1 MKKLILM
8 LACIVAA
15 IAGQTQ
21 TVFQAENVPGLGA
34 PSYFEIGV
42 DTGVF
47 DIDCAALPL
56 TPSDATAQIITP
68 AGTLTFSIGIATPC
82 VFSLD
87 SGNLFPNPYIPPPPP
102 KFGAPLE
109 INGEFFS
116 GSFDSSA
123 EVYADL
129 LEGLGEFE
137 VNSGASTP
145 IEVVAAPE
153 PVSVILF
160 LCGLML
166 LLLRRGIRE
175 AA

>member
-8 LACIVAA
+8 LACMVAA
-15 IAGQTQ
+15 IAGQAQ

-34 PSYFEIGV
+34 PGYFEIGA

-47 DIDCAALPL
+47 EIDAVALPL
-56 TPSDATAQIITP
+56 APSFSTAQITTP
-68 AGTLTFSIGIATPC
+68 AGTLSFSIGYATPC
-82 VFSLD
+82 VFSLGTD
-87 SGNLFPNPYIPPPPP
+87 NLFPNPYIPPPPP

-116 GSFDSSA
+116 GSFDSSPD
-123 EVYADL
+123 VYADL
-129 LEGLGEFE
+129 LAGLGEFE

-145 IEVVAAPE
+145 MEVVATPE
-153 PVSVILF
+153 PGSVILF
-160 LCGLML
+160 LCGLVL
-166 LLLRRGIRE
+166 LMRRGIRE